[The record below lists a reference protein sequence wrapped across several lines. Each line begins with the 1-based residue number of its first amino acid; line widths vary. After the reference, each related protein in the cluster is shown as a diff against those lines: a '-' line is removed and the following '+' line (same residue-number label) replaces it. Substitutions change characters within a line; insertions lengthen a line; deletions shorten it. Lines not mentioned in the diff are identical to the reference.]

1 MARTALARKG
11 EIIRRKIHGNAH
23 VDKAYRDSDAFMMM
37 FQDAT
42 DEFCWAKIWGRPGL
56 SHKTRALISLAATAA
71 QSQAP
76 AVKMHTK
83 TCLRTG
89 WTQREIGEILLH
101 VYCYA
106 GVYASLSGFLAA
118 KEAIDEVKRDK
129 AARRKPRGR

>member
-11 EIIRRKIHGNAH
+11 ELIRRKIHGNAH
-23 VDKAYRDSDAFMMM
+23 VDKVYRDSDAFMMM

-56 SHKTRALISLAATAA
+56 SHKTRAMLSLAVTAA

-83 TCLRTG
+83 TCLRAG
-89 WTQREIGEILLH
+89 WSQREIGEILLH

-106 GVYASLSGFLAA
+106 GVYASLSGFMAA
-118 KEAIDEVKRDK
+118 KEAIDEEKSTK
-129 AARRKPRGR
+129 TGRRKSRGR